1 MKKQLALATHNKNKL
16 REFRELLEPLGYLV
30 YSASDLNILE
40 EPVEDGLTYADNAL
54 IKAKALRSQVPWPV
68 IADVSGIEIHALGA
82 HFPGVLSARYVENI
96 AHGDYHLANQMI
108 LEMMKDAS
116 DRSAEYHCCICLL
129 EKPEAKPLFF
139 EGVCKGHILTA
150 AKGTHGFGY
159 DPIFHADAADLD
171 FGVCSEEEKNR
182 VSHRA
187 EAFRKLIV
195 YLSI

>member
-1 MKKQLALATHNKNKL
+1 MKKQLVLASHNKNKL

-40 EPVEDGLTYADNAL
+40 EPVEDGATYADNAL
-54 IKAKALRSQVPWPV
+54 IKAKALRSKVSWPV
-68 IADVSGIEIHALGA
+68 IADDSGIEIHALGA
-82 HFPGVLSARYVENI
+82 HFPGVLSARYADKI
-96 AHGDYHLANQMI
+96 AHGDYHLANQII
-108 LEMMKDAS
+108 LDAMKNAT
-116 DRSAEYHCCICLL
+116 DRSAEYHCCIALL
-129 EKPEAKPLFF
+129 EKPDAKPLFF
-139 EGVCKGHILTA
+139 EGVCKGHILME

-159 DPIFHADAADLD
+159 DPIFHADEANLD
-171 FGVCSEEEKNR
+171 FGTCGEEEKNK